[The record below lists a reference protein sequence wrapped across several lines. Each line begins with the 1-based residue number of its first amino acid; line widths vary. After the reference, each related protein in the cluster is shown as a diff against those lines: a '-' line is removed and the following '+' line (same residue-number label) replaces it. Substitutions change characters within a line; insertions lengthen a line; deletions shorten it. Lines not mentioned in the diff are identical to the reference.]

1 MPSLSP
7 ERLAALVDE
16 PPTPEEQAD
25 GYRLNGIVM
34 LVAVFGTMTVLLIGL
49 LLGVKALLAVVVAI
63 VVGGLLAFNVRRV
76 LERKFREKHPDYR

>member
-1 MPSLSP
+1 MSQRRGPTR
-7 ERLAALVDE
+7 E
-16 PPTPEEQAD
+16 PTPEEQAD

-34 LVAVFGTMTVLLIGL
+34 LVAVFGTMTVLLVGL

-76 LERKFREKHPDYR
+76 LERRFREKHPDWQ